1 MTSSDSGD
9 LWQRHYRAASKR
21 RRARGWHRR
30 EEANPRHGTGP
41 TTRRI
46 RFYVAAA
53 VIFVALTAVA
63 LVLPR

>member
-9 LWQRHYRAASKR
+9 LWARHYRAASKR

-30 EEANPRHGTGP
+30 DETKPRRETRP
-41 TTRRI
+41 TSRRI